1 MEITGTLH
9 YVGETQQ
16 VSDKF
21 KKRDFVIK
29 DNSNSQY
36 PQLIQFQVTQDKCD
50 IVDRPIGTEVNVHF
64 NLRGREWVNP
74 QGEKKYFT
82 TLEAW
87 KVIGI
92 MPSNNTGMK
101 SEDIRH
107 QAIQEESD
115 GLDLPF

>member
-1 MEITGTLH
+1 MDITGTLH
-9 YVGETQQ
+9 FVGETIQ

-50 IVDRPIGTEVNVHF
+50 IIDRPIGSELTIHF
-64 NLRGREWVNP
+64 NLRGRGWTNP
-74 QGEKKYFT
+74 QGEKKYFN

-87 KVIGI
+87 KIIGAT
-92 MPSNNTGMK
+92 PQQSEMK
-101 SEDIRH
+101 KEDIAH
-107 QAIQEESD
+107 QSIQDES
-115 GLDLPF
+115 DLPF